1 MGVGVHG
8 EPGAYMVVPL
18 ASLVRQDFIDGASWM
33 LLECWEQMP
42 ELAWVDVTVWG
53 WLCRSLE
60 DCLERWSEGSR
71 EVVRCH
77 PLFSSVQISQPGDG
91 MLV

>member
-1 MGVGVHG
+1 
-8 EPGAYMVVPL
+8 MVTLMP
-18 ASLVRQDFIDGASWM
+18 LVRKDFIDGASWM
-33 LLECWEQMP
+33 LLECSGQMP
-42 ELAWVDVTVWG
+42 ELAWVNVTVWG

-60 DCLERWSEGSR
+60 DWLKRWSEGSR

-77 PLFSSVQISQPGDG
+77 PLLSSVQVSNPGDG